1 MQDESLA
8 FPPVA
13 PRHLAYQKPPRLSS
27 LPDES
32 SVAGQ
37 LASGELDTQQKRKKL
52 IKGYVEEL
60 SVKRLAWA
68 NLQVSLV
75 AGAGQALSRSGLKTV
90 HWTVL
95 SGEARSTLTLQVMV
109 RRTTS
114 YHRQRR

>member
-1 MQDESLA
+1 MQDESFA

-13 PRHLAYQKPPRLSS
+13 PRHLAVQKPPRLSS

-52 IKGYVEEL
+52 LDAYAEEL

-68 NLQVSLV
+68 NIQVSLV
-75 AGAGQALSRSGLKTV
+75 AGAGFEPAAFRL
-90 HWTVL
+90 
-95 SGEARSTLTLQVMV
+95 
-109 RRTTS
+109 
-114 YHRQRR
+114 

>member
-1 MQDESLA
+1 M
-8 FPPVA
+8 
-13 PRHLAYQKPPRLSS
+13 
-27 LPDES
+27 
-32 SVAGQ
+32 AGQ

-75 AGAGQALSRSGLKTV
+75 AGAGQALPRSGLKPV

-95 SGEARSTLTLQVMV
+95 SGRRDRPLTLQVMV
-109 RRTTS
+109 RRTRS